1 MLRQTEID
9 FFNTINSVGSELKK
23 FEQDAKSQEDL
34 VFELFRLKKVAMAWF
49 QVQGF
54 LEDMNRESLKR
65 SLTNLKTKGKLIKTK
80 NKVTGTAGKPCYQY
94 ILNPIN

>member
-23 FEQDAKSQEDL
+23 FESDARTQEET
-34 VFELFRLKKVAMAWF
+34 VYSLFCEKRIAMAWF
-49 QVQGF
+49 QVQSF

-94 ILNPIN
+94 MLNPIN